1 MVGKEAG
8 VDIVPVP
15 FQGGAPLLTALAG
28 NQVASGIDVLGEQLE
43 LAKAGK
49 IRILASSGDKRS
61 KLAPDVPTFKELG
74 FANIQAQ
81 GWFAMYAPARTPPAL
96 LAAINAAANKA
107 MGMPDVMERYSKLLL
122 ETGGGSG
129 ADLQKLQEAETQR
142 WAPIIKASGF
152 KAD

>member
-1 MVGKEAG
+1 MKESNPLSG
-8 VDIVPVP
+8 VV
-15 FQGGAPLLTALAG
+15 
-28 NQVASGIDVLGEQLE
+28 
-43 LAKAGK
+43 AGK
-49 IRILASSGDKRS
+49 ATPRGKFPHFKRAGDFIYVSGTSSR
-61 KLAPDVPTFKELG
+61 LPDNSIAGATVDAMGTTSLD
-74 FANIQAQ
+74 IQAQ